1 MRYKKA
7 PILEAVLEF
16 RWTSTKS
23 LEDLTAAI
31 ELPLFGEFEEPKP
44 RHRINASV
52 DIKEGA
58 YSEDRK
64 HIGYEVGL
72 KDGSELVFLEEEKFV
87 FIQRAP
93 YDTWEY
99 FSNRALG
106 IFEPVREFMDI
117 SELSRVGTRFVNRI
131 DIPLSQ
137 AGNFDTDE
145 YIAMSFDGPRNDIG
159 VVDEFQMRIVKPI
172 TEDRNVLYALTVA
185 VSPSPLKDHGAI
197 ILDIDVFS
205 RQTIST
211 AGDEFVNLLSKMHEE
226 KNDIF
231 EACITDKT
239 RELFGGE
246 E

>member
-1 MRYKKA
+1 M
-7 PILEAVLEF
+7 
-16 RWTSTKS
+16 
-23 LEDLTAAI
+23 
-31 ELPLFGEFEEPKP
+31 
-44 RHRINASV
+44 
-52 DIKEGA
+52 
-58 YSEDRK
+58 
-64 HIGYEVGL
+64 
-72 KDGSELVFLEEEKFV
+72 GSEMC
-87 FIQRAP
+87 IR
-93 YDTWEY
+93 D
-99 FSNRALG
+99 S
-106 IFEPVREFMDI
+106 
-117 SELSRVGTRFVNRI
+117 
-131 DIPLSQ
+131 
-137 AGNFDTDE
+137 FDTDE